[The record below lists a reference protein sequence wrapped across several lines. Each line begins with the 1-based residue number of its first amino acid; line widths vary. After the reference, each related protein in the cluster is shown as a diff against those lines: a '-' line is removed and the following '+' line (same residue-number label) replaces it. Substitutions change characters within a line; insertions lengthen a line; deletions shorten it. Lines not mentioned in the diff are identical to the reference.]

1 MSSKVS
7 ATGWRVCSCCG
18 TLVTQARKRHCPQCK
33 VRPIWR
39 EPTDAEIEAR
49 MAERA
54 KLERSRRRTRWP
66 EGGLI

>member
-1 MSSKVS
+1 
-7 ATGWRVCSCCG
+7 
-18 TLVTQARKRHCPQCK
+18 

>member
-1 MSSKVS
+1 
-7 ATGWRVCSCCG
+7 
-18 TLVTQARKRHCPQCK
+18 VTQARKRHCPQCK